1 MRIFIR
7 APNGIFRKNSDA
19 KNHRGVAYGTSL
31 VISGVIID
39 FIIQR
44 GETKDKKGNKTEKG
58 EFYIYQEK
66 KSIYTHIISIWK
78 K

>member
-1 MRIFIR
+1 MEFSEKILMRRTI
-7 APNGIFRKNSDA
+7 AES
-19 KNHRGVAYGTSL
+19 HGTSL
-31 VISGVIID
+31 VISGVITD